1 MFKTYIKSVIMKGLK
16 CLISKLEVMNI
27 NVSVQVLK
35 NLSDIK
41 KSDIHPCSRAGHILV
56 FTMLF
61 KTVLRELIP
70 RSNRPYLQS

>member
-1 MFKTYIKSVIMKGLK
+1 MKGLK

-41 KSDIHPCSRAGHILV
+41 KSDIHPCSRAGHILKD
-56 FTMLF
+56 TL
-61 KTVLRELIP
+61 
-70 RSNRPYLQS
+70 